1 MLILPPPSGVGN
13 LEEVVETLSKA
24 VSTGQPSLSRLV
36 TRIELGRSL
45 ARADRIMKS
54 KSQNCPDETIHTLER
69 SLSLEVIRTP
79 LPDPDGDW
87 VANAVGDC
95 LVGTITFAPV
105 K

>member
-13 LEEVVETLSKA
+13 LEEVVETLSEA

-54 KSQNCPDETIHTLER
+54 KAQNCPDETIHTLER
-69 SLSLEVIRTP
+69 SLEVIRTP

-87 VANAVGDC
+87 DANAVGDC
-95 LVGTITFAPV
+95 LVGTIIFAPV